1 MDDKSKEFVE
11 EALDVLES
19 LGHLLL
25 NLVKLVEDEIE
36 EGEDD

>member
-1 MDDKSKEFVE
+1 VDDKSKEFVE

-25 NLVKLVEDEIE
+25 KLVKLVEDEIE
-36 EGEDD
+36 EGEDE